1 MPGLYCPSS
10 WTPLPLTDSWVR
22 ACANGP
28 CLSLRARLTYRNPQP
43 QPVDGVFVYP
53 LAEAEVVSGFEAEAA
68 GRRVSFQLQSRRRSQ
83 AACCRALGPGSGA
96 STPRRCAQGHLVLDL
111 AQARSTLVLPTG
123 LIAPAGTMTVTL
135 SSSRELPS
143 RPDGVLHVALPCVLT
158 PLVPPD
164 PPGPPRPP
172 GLCDDRL
179 GLCPT
184 SCFGVGSP
192 QEEGLP
198 REEPAAPTD
207 VFSGPARCPA
217 PYTFSFEM
225 LVTGP
230 CLLAGL
236 ESPSH
241 ALRADAPPHAS
252 SAATICVT
260 LAEGHRCDRSLE
272 ILLHPSEPH
281 QPHLMLEAGSQSA
294 EEYEAQVRAR
304 RDFQRLQRQ
313 RQDSAGDRQVW
324 FLQRRFHK
332 DILLNPV
339 LVLSFCPDLSSSPGR
354 LDTVTREL
362 LFLLDGSS
370 AAHKDAIVLAVKS
383 LPSQTLVNL
392 TTFGTSVQPLFP
404 ESRACSNDTVQLIC
418 ENIEALQVAWG
429 PPDVLAALDWALGQP
444 QHRAHPRQLFLLTA
458 ASPGAATTHQALEL
472 MRWHRGAARCF
483 SFGLG
488 SGCRQLLQGLA
499 VLSRGRAHFLRPGE
513 RLQPMLVQALR
524 KALEPALSD
533 ISVDWFVPD
542 AVEALLTP
550 REIPAL
556 YPGDQLLGYCSL
568 FRTDGF
574 RTRPLGGQE
583 PGWQSFGGS
592 VFPSPEEVPSVI
604 SPGTELTGTS
614 EPLGTGTAS
623 AELSSPWGARDSEQ
637 STDALTDPVTDP
649 GPNPSSNTAIW
660 RRIFQSSYIQEQ
672 YVLTHCSA
680 SPEPGPGSTGSS
692 ESPGSQGPGSPEG
705 TFPLDPPSQQGCRSL
720 AWGEPVGSQSCPLPA
735 PPQSS
740 LKAGALSAEVLGRQ
754 HRAALVGRSLSSP
767 PGWANPVPGQP
778 RHPSLG
784 AVLDGAVLKPGQQ
797 LGQGLDDSGTMDWDM
812 WMEPP
817 FSFTAVP
824 PREEPAPPA
833 EPLPPQAP
841 HCHVVIRGLCGE
853 QPMCWEVGVGLETL
867 WGLRDGSR
875 PPSPP
880 GREAAWDQA
889 FHRLTAASVVRDNEQ
904 LALRGGA
911 ESAAERGHARR
922 SLLRALQ
929 TSKVSLAPSCF
940 TCPVAVDAATREVL
954 PEALQVRSSEPAEPP
969 AASSASEGRLDAAAL
984 PTAEPS
990 EGITQAGKGKAPPGW
1005 PRHRT
1010 SERLSAGAQHLDH
1023 NDNCRAALGDPTAP
1037 AGGPH
1042 RPLPQPPSWLSLG
1055 RRRRLCSPDAG
1066 PASEGNSEGSDHDYL
1081 ALVRTREAEGGWRR
1095 QPGHRPGL
1103 LPPPPLSSGA
1113 AAGGAGLLP
1122 PGRALLRRGAHP
1134 EGAPVPR
1141 LALRRAPRQPQP
1153 RFGLISLG
1161 APGPRGG
1168 PGRRRHGLLQP
1179 DPQLGLRGSGAGG
1192 QRPGLRHRGLGRGG
1206 RCRPARPQLGHGR
1219 GARVAGAPLRRRLL
1233 RVGTDG
1239 GQGRLLA
1246 AGSAPARWPRPGC
1259 PQGRCPRALPAAAPL
1274 GPEPPAPPA
1283 VLQPCEHV
1291 RAAPRCWARLLV
1303 AAGPPPPHSSLQ
1315 PPGPHEKCLPV
1326 LSPSS
1331 LPHAPSSCCSGRG
1344 ESHGP
1349 QILCNKVPLMTNPP
1363 SEALS

>member
-10 WTPLPLTDSWVR
+10 WTPLPLTDSCVR

-123 LIAPAGTMTVTL
+123 LIAAAGTMTVTL

-143 RPDGVLHVALPCVLT
+143 RPDGVLRVALPTVLT
-158 PLVPPD
+158 PLAPPG

-172 GLCDDRL
+172 GLCDDS
-179 GLCPT
+179 PT

-192 QEEGLP
+192 QEEGLTQ
-198 REEPAAPTD
+198 EEPAAPPD

-260 LAEGHRCDRSLE
+260 LAEDHQCDRPLE

-281 QPHLMLEAGSQSA
+281 QPHLMLEAGSLSSA
-294 EEYEAQVRAR
+294 EYEAQVRAR
-304 RDFQRLQRQ
+304 RDFQRLR
-313 RQDSAGDRQVW
+313 RRDSDGDQQVW

-339 LVLSFCPDLSSSPGR
+339 LVLSFCPDLSSSPGH
-354 LDTVTREL
+354 LGTTTREL

-392 TTFGTSVQPLFP
+392 TVFGTSTQPLFP
-404 ESRACSNDTVQLIC
+404 ESRPCSDDTVRLIC
-418 ENIEALQVAWG
+418 ETIETLQAARG

-458 ASPGAATTHQALEL
+458 AAPGAATTHQALEL
-472 MRWHRGAARCF
+472 MRWHRGTARCF
-483 SFGLG
+483 CFGLG
-488 SGCRQLLQGLA
+488 AACRRLLRGLA

-513 RLQPMLVQALR
+513 RLQPVLVQALR

-568 FRTDGF
+568 FRVDGF

-583 PGWQSFGGS
+583 PGWQSVGGS
-592 VFPSPEEVPSVI
+592 VFPSPEEAPSVT
-604 SPGTELTGTS
+604 SPGTEPTGTS
-614 EPLGTGTAS
+614 EPPGTGTVS
-623 AELSSPWGARDSEQ
+623 AEVSRLWAAGDSER

-649 GPNPSSNTAIW
+649 GPNPSSDTAIW
-660 RRIFQSSYIQEQ
+660 RRIFQSSYIREQ

-720 AWGEPVGSQSCPLPA
+720 AWAEPAGSRSCPLPV
-735 PPQSS
+735 PPQASF
-740 LKAGALSAEVLGRQ
+740 KAGALSAEVLGRR
-754 HRAALVGRSLSSP
+754 HRAALAGRSLSSP
-767 PGWANPVPGQP
+767 PGRANPAPGRP

-784 AVLDGAVLKPGQQ
+784 AVPDGTGPEPGQQ
-797 LGQGLDDSGTMDWDM
+797 LGQGLDDSAA
-812 WMEPP
+812 
-817 FSFTAVP
+817 F
-824 PREEPAPPA
+824 
-833 EPLPPQAP
+833 PPQ
-841 HCHVVIRGLCGE
+841 
-853 QPMCWEVGVGLETL
+853 ETCF
-867 WGLRDGSR
+867 
-875 PPSPP
+875 PPSPWT
-880 GREAAWDQA
+880 G
-889 FHRLTAASVVRDNEQ
+889 
-904 LALRGGA
+904 
-911 ESAAERGHARR
+911 
-922 SLLRALQ
+922 
-929 TSKVSLAPSCF
+929 
-940 TCPVAVDAATREVL
+940 TC
-954 PEALQVRSSEPAEPP
+954 
-969 AASSASEGRLDAAAL
+969 
-984 PTAEPS
+984 
-990 EGITQAGKGKAPPGW
+990 
-1005 PRHRT
+1005 
-1010 SERLSAGAQHLDH
+1010 
-1023 NDNCRAALGDPTAP
+1023 
-1037 AGGPH
+1037 
-1042 RPLPQPPSWLSLG
+1042 
-1055 RRRRLCSPDAG
+1055 
-1066 PASEGNSEGSDHDYL
+1066 
-1081 ALVRTREAEGGWRR
+1081 
-1095 QPGHRPGL
+1095 
-1103 LPPPPLSSGA
+1103 
-1113 AAGGAGLLP
+1113 
-1122 PGRALLRRGAHP
+1122 
-1134 EGAPVPR
+1134 
-1141 LALRRAPRQPQP
+1141 
-1153 RFGLISLG
+1153 
-1161 APGPRGG
+1161 
-1168 PGRRRHGLLQP
+1168 
-1179 DPQLGLRGSGAGG
+1179 
-1192 QRPGLRHRGLGRGG
+1192 
-1206 RCRPARPQLGHGR
+1206 
-1219 GARVAGAPLRRRLL
+1219 
-1233 RVGTDG
+1233 
-1239 GQGRLLA
+1239 
-1246 AGSAPARWPRPGC
+1246 
-1259 PQGRCPRALPAAAPL
+1259 
-1274 GPEPPAPPA
+1274 
-1283 VLQPCEHV
+1283 
-1291 RAAPRCWARLLV
+1291 
-1303 AAGPPPPHSSLQ
+1303 
-1315 PPGPHEKCLPV
+1315 
-1326 LSPSS
+1326 
-1331 LPHAPSSCCSGRG
+1331 
-1344 ESHGP
+1344 
-1349 QILCNKVPLMTNPP
+1349 
-1363 SEALS
+1363 